1 MEKRIKKKNAALY
14 SVLLLFATYLTVAA
28 MAVLTIIGHNY
39 NLKAGMTAPET
50 IYAPYT
56 ITDNMATNSL
66 RDAARERVGAVYRI
80 DAARVSELTSQAK
93 AFFTSIGSL
102 RSYAVNEETLS
113 LSAAEWEAALDEAQ
127 KTTYRN
133 MTTPALTQKQLFA
146 VLAAKD
152 SDMKLLENIVLPK
165 LTTALNAG
173 LAQDSLTQ
181 IREACIAEI
190 KANTALNDTLKSVG
204 ASILEA
210 CMQTTYVE
218 DVDATEI
225 ARGEAANAVENIKVK
240 KGEPVV
246 LEGDTITPA
255 QIAILEDLALVRP
268 EDASLSPVFGAVLGL
283 LLTFVAFLVFIVERM
298 PELPYETKKM
308 LLVCVLLLLVLG
320 IYLLSEKLNVY
331 ISFAMFAVLLCSTLI
346 SERMGLLISGM
357 LGACFAFI
365 TGETGS
371 YMQFESLSVM
381 VSVFLAGCVSVFAQ
395 VNTENRAAYI
405 SAGTIGG
412 AAGALAL
419 LAMSM
424 MREVAWSSVFAN
436 MGYFVGSCL
445 ISSLLVVGSLTIWEK
460 LFDAATPARLHEL
473 LNTNN
478 PLLKQMMTEA
488 PGTYQHSANVAAL
501 CEAAA
506 QRIGANALLARV
518 GAYYHD
524 VGKLRRPLYFA
535 ENQQNGVNIHDTL
548 PPQESAG
555 FIISHQKD
563 GVTLLHKYRFPS
575 EVIRLAAEH
584 HGNSLVSYFYYKALK
599 DDPDAQ
605 KKDYRYPG
613 NKPSTAE
620 SAILMLADSC
630 EAGVRSLGECT
641 REARNDMIR
650 KIIKGKINDNENN
663 LLDDSP
669 LTMKQLSDIEK
680 SFIRTFNGIM
690 HDRIEYPEDLEAT
703 KG

>member
-1 MEKRIKKKNAALY
+1 MEKRIKRKNKALS
-14 SVLLLFATYLTVAA
+14 SVLLLFAAYLIISALS
-28 MAVLTIIGHNY
+28 VLNIIGHNY
-39 NLKAGMTAPET
+39 NLRSGMEAPET

-56 ITDNMATNSL
+56 ITDNIATNTL
-66 RDAARERVGAVYRI
+66 RDAARERVDAVYRI
-80 DAARVSELTSQAK
+80 DADRVAELTGQAK

-113 LSAAEWEAALDEAQ
+113 LTASEWEAALDEAQ
-127 KTTYRN
+127 VTTYRN

-146 VLAAKD
+146 VLAAKNG
-152 SDMKLLENIVLPK
+152 DMQLLENIVLPK

-173 LAQDSLTQ
+173 LSQQSLTQ
-181 IREACIAEI
+181 IREACIAEV
-190 KANTALNDTLKSVG
+190 KANTALSDTLKSVG

-210 CMQTTYVE
+210 FMQTTYVE

-225 ARGEAANAVENIKVK
+225 ARSEAANAVESIKVK

-246 LEGDTITPA
+246 LEGDIITPA
-255 QIAILEDLALVRP
+255 QIAILEDLSLVRP
-268 EDASLSPVFGAVLGL
+268 EDASLTPVFGAALGL
-283 LLTFVAFLVFIVERM
+283 LLAFIAFLAFAAERM
-298 PELPYETKKM
+298 PTVLYDTKKM
-308 LLVCVLLLLVLG
+308 LLVCILLLLAVG
-320 IYLLSEKLNVY
+320 VYILSEKLNVY
-331 ISFAMFAVLLCSTLI
+331 ISFAMFAVLLSSTLI
-346 SERMGLLISGM
+346 SDRMGLLVSGM
-357 LGACFAFI
+357 LGIVFAFLA
-365 TGETGS
+365 GDTGS
-371 YMQFESLSVM
+371 YMQFESISIM

-405 SAGTIGG
+405 TAGTVGG

-419 LAMSM
+419 LSMSM
-424 MREVAWSSVFAN
+424 MRDMPWSAILAN
-436 MGYFVGSCL
+436 MGYFIGSCL

-473 LNTNN
+473 LNANS

-488 PGTYQHSANVAAL
+488 PGTYQHSANVAVL

-506 QRIGANALLARV
+506 QRIGADPLLARV

-548 PPQESAG
+548 PPQESAA
-555 FIISHQKD
+555 IITAHQKD
-563 GVTLLHKYRFPS
+563 GMTLLHKYKFPS
-575 EVIRLAAEH
+575 EVIKLIGEH
-584 HGNSLVSYFYYKALK
+584 HGNSLVAYFYYKAAK
-599 DDPDAQ
+599 DDPDVP
-605 KKDYRYPG
+605 KKDYRYQG

-620 SAILMLADSC
+620 AAILMLADSC

-641 REARNDMIR
+641 REARNEMIH
-650 KIIKGKINDNENN
+650 KIIRGKINETDNN
-663 LLDDSP
+663 LLDESP
-669 LTMKQLSDIEK
+669 LTIKQISDIER